1 MPMPIVTD
9 AALILQVYPYSETSK
24 ILRLLTRG
32 HGVRSAMARGALRP
46 RSRYGGVLEPFTQ
59 GMATMF
65 VKENRELQTLSGFD
79 LERSRQR
86 LGDDLIRFAA
96 ASLLAEVVLLAG
108 SEASDPALFD
118 GVVRWLD
125 RIESS
130 DPVDVEASAVTAAWT
145 LVGALGFAPEL
156 ERCIRC
162 GREPAD
168 DEPTRFDYAA
178 GGVLCDACGAGAGV
192 ALPPHGRAALAAM
205 GRGDVVSLDRYTA
218 YWTLLDRFLTYH
230 VTEGRSLRS
239 LAFLAEAVERR

>member
-1 MPMPIVTD
+1 MPIVTD

-32 HGVRSAMARGALRP
+32 HGLRSAMARGALRP

-59 GMATMF
+59 GTATFF

-86 LGDDLIRFAA
+86 LGDDLVRFAA

-108 SEASDPALFD
+108 AEVSDPALYD
-118 GVVRWLD
+118 GVVAWLD

-130 DPVDVEASAVTAAWT
+130 PSDDVEAAAVTAAWT
-145 LVGALGFAPEL
+145 LVAALGFAPDV
-156 ERCIRC
+156 ERCLRC
-162 GREPAD
+162 GRAPEAD
-168 DEPTRFDYAA
+168 EETRFDYTA
-178 GGVLCDACGAGAGV
+178 GGILCPACGASAGV
-192 ALPPHGRAALAAM
+192 ALPAHARIALGAMARGRI
-205 GRGDVVSLDRYTA
+205 VPLDRYTA

-239 LAFLAEAVERR
+239 LAFLAEAIERR

>member
-1 MPMPIVTD
+1 MPIVTD
-9 AALILQVYPYSETSK
+9 SALILQVYPYSETSK

-46 RSRYGGVLEPFTQ
+46 KSRYGGVLEPFTQ
-59 GMATMF
+59 GVATMF

-118 GVVRWLD
+118 GIVAWLD
-125 RIESS
+125 RIEAS
-130 DPVDVEASAVTAAWT
+130 DPADVEANAVTAAWT

-168 DEPTRFDYAA
+168 DEATRFDYAA
-178 GGVLCDACGAGAGV
+178 GGVLCEACGGGTGV

-205 GRGDVVSLDRYTA
+205 GRGEIVSLDRYGA